1 MKRTCVVAGIV
12 MLASLVA
19 FATDEAPRYETFL
32 GYNFVRFATNNGIV
46 PSFNANGGDGQFVY
60 NFNSKFGAVLD
71 LGAVTKGTLGG
82 YSVDTSV
89 FNFLAGPRF
98 TWHNHSRFTPFV
110 QALFGGAY
118 GTTSTQITIPVNSG
132 NTPANPIVIPP
143 VFCPTCAV
151 TPLETNSTVP
161 ISARLVASATHF
173 AMVAGGGIDIKFG
186 KHMSFRAIGVDYYQT
201 RFPGLLNIN
210 QNHQNNFRY
219 TAGVNFLFGAQ

>member
-1 MKRTCVVAGIV
+1 M
-12 MLASLVA
+12 
-19 FATDEAPRYETFL
+19 
-32 GYNFVRFATNNGIV
+32 GYNFVRFPTNNGIV

-60 NFNSKFGAVLD
+60 NFTSQFGAVLD

-82 YSVDTSV
+82 YGIDTTV

-118 GTTSTQITIPVNSG
+118 GTTSTQLTIPAG
-132 NTPANPIVIPP
+132 NPIAIPP
-143 VFCPTCAV
+143 VFCPGCVV
-151 TPLETNSTVP
+151 TPLDTNTPTTTVP

-173 AMVAGGGIDIKFG
+173 AMVAGGGLDIKVG
-186 KHMSFRAIGVDYYQT
+186 KHMSFRPIGVDYYQT
-201 RFPGLLNIN
+201 RFPGLLTTN

>member
-1 MKRTCVVAGIV
+1 MKRICVIAGIV
-12 MLASLVA
+12 MLTSLVA
-19 FATDEAPRYETFL
+19 FATDEAPRFETFL
-32 GYNFVRFATNNGIV
+32 GYNFVRFETNNGVV

-60 NFNSKFGAVLD
+60 NFSSKFGAVLD

-82 YSVDTSV
+82 YSVDTTV

-118 GTTSTQITIPVNSG
+118 GTTSTQLTIPPGNSV
-132 NTPANPIVIPP
+132 VIPP
-143 VFCPTCAV
+143 VFCPGCVV
-151 TPLETNSTVP
+151 TPFETNSTVP

-173 AMVAGGGIDIKFG
+173 AMVAGGGIDIKVS
-186 KHMSFRAIGVDYYQT
+186 KHMSFRPIGVDYYQT

-219 TAGVNFLFGAQ
+219 TAGVNFMFGAQ